1 MSAPAAIVTAPMYT
15 TTITVNGARGSRFLA
30 VLGAKFPDA
39 LPPALASLVDGERD
53 SVEVATTLAE
63 EVAELVER
71 LIANGE
77 VEADGDSPDAEPP
90 LLFSP
95 SVGEHV
101 AIVRDGLFEF
111 QVAARRLPRIWRFVP
126 RGTRGRVI
134 AHEGEIDRVL
144 LEPNREIA
152 YVRPR
157 SMTGVRFWS
166 AAPR

>member
-1 MSAPAAIVTAPMYT
+1 MSAPGAIVTVPMNT
-15 TTITVNGARGSRFLA
+15 TMITVNGLSGSRFLA

-53 SVEVATTLAE
+53 SVEVATDLAE
-63 EVAELVER
+63 EVADLVAR
-71 LIANGE
+71 VIADGE
-77 VEADGDSPDAEPP
+77 VDSPDAEPP

-95 SVGEHV
+95 GVGEHV
-101 AIVRDGLFEF
+101 AIVRDALFEF
-111 QVAARRLPRIWRFVP
+111 QVSTRRGPRIWRFVP

-166 AAPR
+166 AAR